1 MARSDKK
8 NRTCDRCGKECA
20 NPNKL
25 REHLNRKFKCK
36 PKPVQQKS
44 PERQP
49 PPRPRSPSPAPAP
62 IVHTKGKDRRREKPQ
77 MVNPTPVPEL
87 EPQMITPTP
96 VLETESQ
103 RGAPVLG
110 RDYITEN
117 EAKNWVNP
125 NARRPK
131 EHFRAWGKRL
141 VQRWK
146 ELDLGDHDIPVN
158 LDECLSVC
166 HDLEQYDPD
175 AVRPPTLKELEAIH
189 REGKFLN
196 VDELQVAQ
204 DYITEEK
211 AKNWVNPN
219 ARKHKEHFRT
229 WGTRLLQ
236 RWKELNLGDHDIPE
250 SLEECLI
257 LCQDLE
263 RYDLKTVRPPTL
275 KELEEHQKREAGPGL
290 ATQANRKKERKII
303 VPITAVDIHFEESPV
318 GRDLERPH
326 QNRSLMSKWVG
337 IVPHPEENPAYA
349 FNVPVFGHEYAE
361 APYIP
366 KLISASRPK
375 IKEVLQ
381 TELHRKDQIKSAIVV
396 KCLYLLTKK
405 DKEEREDSDDF
416 ANKVYKVKYH
426 RGEMRPILLEGI

>member
-1 MARSDKK
+1 
-8 NRTCDRCGKECA
+8 
-20 NPNKL
+20 
-25 REHLNRKFKCK
+25 
-36 PKPVQQKS
+36 
-44 PERQP
+44 
-49 PPRPRSPSPAPAP
+49 
-62 IVHTKGKDRRREKPQ
+62 

-110 RDYITEN
+110 RDYITEK

-146 ELDLGDHDIPVN
+146 ELDLN
-158 LDECLSVC
+158 
-166 HDLEQYDPD
+166 

-204 DYITEEK
+204 DYITEEE

-219 ARKHKEHFRT
+219 ARKYKEHFRT

-257 LCQDLE
+257 LCQDFE
-263 RYDLKTVRPPTL
+263 RYDLKTVCPPTL
-275 KELEEHQKREAGPGL
+275 KELEEHQEREAGLGP

-303 VPITAVDIHFEESPV
+303 VLITAVDIHFEECPV

-326 QNRSLMSKWVG
+326 QNRSLM
-337 IVPHPEENPAYA
+337 
-349 FNVPVFGHEYAE
+349 
-361 APYIP
+361 
-366 KLISASRPK
+366 
-375 IKEVLQ
+375 
-381 TELHRKDQIKSAIVV
+381 
-396 KCLYLLTKK
+396 
-405 DKEEREDSDDF
+405 
-416 ANKVYKVKYH
+416 NK
-426 RGEMRPILLEGI
+426 